1 MFFVVE
7 EVVLG
12 FYEVGGEED
21 VGAEGGEEGV
31 EGGGGGGGEGWEG
44 AWGWWM
50 LDGGTCFRGEEV
62 REG

>member
-1 MFFVVE
+1 MFLVVE

-31 EGGGGGGGEGWEG
+31 EVGGGGGTEGRE
-44 AWGWWM
+44 
-50 LDGGTCFRGEEV
+50 GTCDL
-62 REG
+62 